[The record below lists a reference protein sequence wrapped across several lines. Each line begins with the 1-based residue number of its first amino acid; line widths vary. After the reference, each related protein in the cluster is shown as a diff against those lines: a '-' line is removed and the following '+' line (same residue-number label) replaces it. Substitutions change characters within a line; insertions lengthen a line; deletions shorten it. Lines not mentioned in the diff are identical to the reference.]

1 MDGFVGWLHPLRFLH
16 GCNPS
21 YGGLTFTPVGLTPTE
36 HASLSL
42 DALWSKYPADLS
54 EAVETAA

>member
-42 DALWSKYPADLS
+42 DAQ
-54 EAVETAA
+54 